1 MKIGDKVKYIGV
13 RRKNIIGQIGV
24 ITSTQAESP
33 EELRA
38 DEYTVDFG
46 FEDDCEYYLRE
57 KQLELVE
64 ESK

>member
-13 RRKNIIGQIGV
+13 RQKSIIGQIGI
-24 ITSTQAESP
+24 ITSTHTESP

-38 DEYTVDFG
+38 DEYIVDFG

-64 ESK
+64 AAK